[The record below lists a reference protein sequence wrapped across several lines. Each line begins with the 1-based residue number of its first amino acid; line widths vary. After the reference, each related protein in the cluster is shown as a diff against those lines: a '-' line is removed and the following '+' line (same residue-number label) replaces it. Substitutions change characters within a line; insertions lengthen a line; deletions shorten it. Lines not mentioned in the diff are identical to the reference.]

1 LHAAFGYS
9 GLVVVSQSMWPKYS
23 TGSFLIAKEIDPYE
37 LKNGDVITYRSITS
51 NEYITHRIIDIQ
63 SYNGQLFFVT
73 QGDNNDT
80 PDGNPVSEDR
90 VVNKVLFGF
99 NALGFMIQDAQDPV
113 FLIEIVLLIIL
124 LWFIPVIIK

>member
-1 LHAAFGYS
+1 
-9 GLVVVSQSMWPKYS
+9 MWPKYS

-37 LKNGDVITYRSITS
+37 LKTGDVITYRSITS

-63 SYNGQLFFVT
+63 NYEGRLYFIT